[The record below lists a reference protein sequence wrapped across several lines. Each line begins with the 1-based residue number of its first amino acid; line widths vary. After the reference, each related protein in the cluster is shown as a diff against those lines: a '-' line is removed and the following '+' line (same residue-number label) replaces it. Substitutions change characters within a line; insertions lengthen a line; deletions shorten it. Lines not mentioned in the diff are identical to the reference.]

1 MGNENGVNETP
12 LGWLPQ
18 ALRDGAKV
26 RELGDGEYLFR
37 QGDKANAIYEI
48 ERGRL
53 TMVRYTSDSRTVIVH
68 TARQGQLFAEAALFA
83 QTYHCDGVAAGST
96 RVRVYPKE
104 RLLAAFNA
112 EPKLALSF
120 TAMLAH
126 EIMALR
132 ARLEVRNVR
141 SARER
146 ILQHL
151 ALIAEAPHVFRLDGT
166 LKDLAAEIG
175 LTHEAFY
182 RALAALEKDAA
193 IERKDDRIVLIGSDL
208 YVPLK

>member
-1 MGNENGVNETP
+1 MSKQNGAIEPP
-12 LGWLPQ
+12 LHWLPQ
-18 ALRDGAKV
+18 ALKDGARV
-26 RELGDGEYLFR
+26 RELADGEYLFR
-37 QGDKANAIYEI
+37 QGDKVSAIYEI

-53 TMVRYTSDSRTVIVH
+53 AMVRYTTDSRAVIVH

-83 QTYHCDGVAAGST
+83 QTYHCDGVATGDS
-96 RVRVYPKE
+96 RVRVYP
-104 RLLAAFNA
+104 RQTLLGAFSA
-112 EPKLALSF
+112 EPRLALSF
-120 TAMLAH
+120 AAMLAH

-151 ALIAEAPHVFRLDGT
+151 GLIAEAPQVFRLDGT

-182 RALAALEKDAA
+182 RALAALEKDGA
-193 IERKDDRIVLIGSDL
+193 IERQDDRIVLCGSDL

>member
-1 MGNENGVNETP
+1 MNAQKGANETP
-12 LGWLPQ
+12 LHWLPQ
-18 ALRDGAKV
+18 ALKNSVKV
-26 RELGDGEYLFR
+26 RDLADGEYLFR
-37 QGDKANAIYEI
+37 QGDSAVAIYEI

-53 TMVRYTSDSRTVIVH
+53 AMVRYTTDSRAVIVH
-68 TARQGQLFAEAALFA
+68 SARQGQLFAEASLFA
-83 QTYHCDGVAAGST
+83 QTYHCDAIAAGVT

-104 RLLAAFNA
+104 RLVAAFSA
-112 EPKLALSF
+112 DPQLALSF
-120 TAMLAH
+120 TAVLAH

-151 ALIAEAPHVFRLDGT
+151 GLIADAPHVFRLDST

-182 RALAALEKDAA
+182 RALAALEKDGE
-193 IERKDDRIVLIGSDL
+193 IERKDDRIVLRSSNL

>member
-1 MGNENGVNETP
+1 MSKEKGPIESP
-12 LGWLPQ
+12 LHWLPQ
-18 ALRDGAKV
+18 ALKDSAKV
-26 RELGDGEYLFR
+26 RELADGEYLFR
-37 QGDKANAIYEI
+37 QGDKANAMFEI

-53 TMVRYTSDSRTVIVH
+53 AMVRYTTDSRAVIVH
-68 TARQGQLFAEAALFA
+68 TARRGQLFAEAALFA
-83 QTYHCDGVAAGST
+83 QTYHCDGVAAGDT
-96 RVRVYPKE
+96 HVRVYLKDK
-104 RLLAAFNA
+104 LLAAFGA

-151 ALIAEAPHVFRLDGT
+151 GLIAEAPHVFRLEST

-182 RALAALEKDAA
+182 RALAALEKDGA
-193 IERKDDRIVLIGSDL
+193 IQRKADRIVLCGSDL

>member
-1 MGNENGVNETP
+1 MGAHQTP
-12 LGWLPQ
+12 LHWLPQ
-18 ALRDGAKV
+18 AVKDSARL
-26 RELGDGEYLFR
+26 RELTDGEYLFR
-37 QGDKANAIYEI
+37 QGDKAAAVYEI

-53 TMVRYTSDSRTVIVH
+53 AMVRTTTDSRAVIVH
-68 TARQGQLFAEAALFA
+68 SARSGQLFAEAALFA
-83 QTYHCDGVAAGST
+83 PTYHCDAVAAGHT

-104 RLLAAFNA
+104 RLLAAFGA

-120 TAMLAH
+120 MAVLAH

-151 ALIAEAPHVFRLDGT
+151 ELIAEAPHVFRLDST

-182 RALAALEKDAA
+182 RALAALEKVGA
-193 IERKDDRIVLIGSDL
+193 IERKDGRILLHGSEL
-208 YVPLK
+208 YVPLR

>member
-1 MGNENGVNETP
+1 MNEDKNAKTP
-12 LGWLPQ
+12 LQWLPQ
-18 ALRDGAKV
+18 PLKDEAKI
-26 RELGDGEYLFR
+26 RELADDEYLFR
-37 QGDKANAIYEI
+37 QGDKATAIYEI

-53 TMVRYTSDSRTVIVH
+53 AMVRYTTDSRSVIVH
-68 TARQGQLFAEAALFA
+68 TARPGQLFAEAALFA
-83 QTYHCDGVAAGST
+83 PTYHCDGIAAGNT

-104 RLLAAFNA
+104 KLLAAFSA

-120 TAMLAH
+120 MTMLAH

-151 ALIAEAPHVFRLDGT
+151 GLIAEAPHVFRLDST

-182 RALAALEKDAA
+182 RALAALEKEGA
-193 IERKDDRIVLIGSDL
+193 IERKNDRIVICGSDL
-208 YVPLK
+208 YIPLK

>member
-1 MGNENGVNETP
+1 MSKENAHEMP
-12 LGWLPQ
+12 LHWLPQ
-18 ALRDGAKV
+18 ALRDAAKV
-26 RELGDGEYLFR
+26 RELTDGEYLFR
-37 QGDKANAIYEI
+37 QGDQANAIYEI

-53 TMVRYTSDSRTVIVH
+53 TMVRYTTDSRAVIVH
-68 TARQGQLFAEAALFA
+68 TAREGQLFAEAALFA
-83 QTYHCDGVAAGST
+83 QTYHCDGIAAGNT
-96 RVRVYPKE
+96 RVRIYLKE
-104 RLLAAFNA
+104 RLLAAFA
-112 EPKLALSF
+112 VDHKLALSF
-120 TAMLAH
+120 TTMLAH

-151 ALIAEAPHVFRLDGT
+151 ALIAEAPHIFRLDRT

-182 RALAALEKDAA
+182 RALAALEKDGA
-193 IERKDDRIVLIGSDL
+193 IKRKGDRILLCGSDL